1 MAQKKVNKK
10 DRKQWAREHF
20 RGFENV
26 LMPSFNADLSELDEE
41 GIRLDVRQS
50 IKHGFFSSLCALETG
65 LTMEEKKRM
74 LSIATDEAG
83 DKIGI
88 ALSLTQSY
96 RWAIL
101 SLLVMLVIGILV
113 LVRVDTKKAVAE
125 SQRPFEPA

>member
-1 MAQKKVNKK
+1 MIPAG
-10 DRKQWAREHF
+10 REAEYF
-20 RGFENV
+20 AFYE
-26 LMPSFNADLSELDEE
+26 LS
-41 GIRLDVRQS
+41 
-50 IKHGFFSSLCALETG
+50 
-65 LTMEEKKRM
+65 
-74 LSIATDEAG
+74 
-83 DKIGI
+83 DKGTSWIGPLLFGI